1 MKRII
6 ICCII
11 TAVIFVGG
19 ILALCYTN
27 NTADNITEDLKL
39 IETCWLKEDKEG
51 AMEAARRME
60 TCWKNFRKLHMLT
73 VDNDHALEITMS
85 AAKITDMLK
94 RENDDLL
101 TECAVMSEL
110 IRVYKDAQSPVIM
123 NVL

>member
-19 ILALCYTN
+19 ILALCHTN